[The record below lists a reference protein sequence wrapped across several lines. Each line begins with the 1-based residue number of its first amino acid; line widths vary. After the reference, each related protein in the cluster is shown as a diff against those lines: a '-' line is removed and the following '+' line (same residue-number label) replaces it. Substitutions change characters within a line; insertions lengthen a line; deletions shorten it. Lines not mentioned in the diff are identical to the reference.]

1 MSLTKIRNLIMIA
14 VCSLLGV
21 NTIALPLVPYVQST
35 EIQQSQAFT
44 HDYLLTLDTLK
55 KINGQWRSEREQ
67 RVSGQLSR
75 STRQLDAGHSVD
87 EVFDY
92 YRQQLFQM
100 EGREVFSC
108 QARRCGSSNSWANN
122 RFKIRELYGL
132 DQHQRYSVFT
142 IPADEGSVFVS
153 VYGVLRG
160 NKRAYIHV
168 EILES
173 PERLTLYSDD
183 AAIES
188 QLLSQQALLV
198 SPVNDEGLSREQLE
212 ALVVVLK
219 RRRQW
224 QLAIVGV
231 DRDPAL
237 LSQQRLNSLNVA
249 STIKAQLVGA
259 GIDEGRLVSEGIGG
273 LLPASLGIGGQKS
286 VVLSRV
292 LLSSE

>member
-1 MSLTKIRNLIMIA
+1 MWLTKIRNLLLIA
-14 VCSLLGV
+14 VSSLLGV
-21 NTIALPLVPYVQST
+21 NTTALPLVPYVQST

-44 HDYLLTLDTLK
+44 HDYLLTLDSLK

-87 EVFDY
+87 EVFEY
-92 YRQQLFQM
+92 YRQQLFQL

-160 NKRAYIHV
+160 NKRAYVHV
-168 EILES
+168 EVLES

-198 SPVNDEGLSREQLE
+198 SPINDNGLSSEQLE

-219 RRRQW
+219 RRSQW

-237 LSQQRLNSLNVA
+237 LSKQRLNSLNVA
-249 STIKAQLVGA
+249 STIKAQLIAA
-259 GIDEGRLVSEGIGG
+259 GIDENRLLSEGIGG

-292 LLSSE
+292 LLSRE

>member
-1 MSLTKIRNLIMIA
+1 MWLTKIRNLLLIA
-14 VCSLLGV
+14 VSSLLGV
-21 NTIALPLVPYVQST
+21 NTTALPLVPYVQST

-44 HDYLLTLDTLK
+44 HDYLLTLDSLK

-87 EVFDY
+87 EVFEY

-160 NKRAYIHV
+160 NKRAYVHV
-168 EILES
+168 EVLES

-198 SPVNDEGLSREQLE
+198 SPINDNGLSSEQLE

-219 RRRQW
+219 RRSQW

-237 LSQQRLNSLNVA
+237 LSKQRLNSLNVA
-249 STIKAQLVGA
+249 STIKAQLVAA
-259 GIDEGRLVSEGIGG
+259 GIDENRLLSEGIGG

-292 LLSSE
+292 LLSRE

>member
-1 MSLTKIRNLIMIA
+1 MSLMKVRKLVVIA
-14 VCSLLGV
+14 ICSLLWG
-21 NTIALPLVPYVQST
+21 NATALPLVPYVQST
-35 EIQQSQAFT
+35 EIQQSQAFIQ
-44 HDYLLTLDTLK
+44 DYLLTLDTLK

-75 STRQLDAGHSVD
+75 STRQLDTGHSVD
-87 EVFDY
+87 EVFQY

-132 DQHQRYSVFT
+132 DQHQRYAVFT

-153 VYGVLRG
+153 LYGVLRG

-173 PERLTLYSDD
+173 PESLTLYSDD
-183 AAIES
+183 GAIES

-198 SPVNDEGLSREQLE
+198 SPVDDGGLSGEQLE
-212 ALVVVLK
+212 ALVMVLK
-219 RRRQW
+219 RRSQW

-237 LSQQRLNSLNVA
+237 LSEQLSNSLTVA
-249 STIKAQLVGA
+249 STIKDQLIAA
-259 GIDEGRLVSEGIGG
+259 GIDEGRLLSEGIGG
-273 LLPASLGIGGQKS
+273 LLPVSMGIGGKRS

-292 LLSSE
+292 LLSQE